1 MFENE
6 RGGGDMLV
14 NEDTLEEMC
23 FMLQWLANSEGITA
37 TNNIEVLWIK
47 VRTLIPVKLAK
58 GKFFVRKI
66 L

>member
-1 MFENE
+1 
-6 RGGGDMLV
+6 MLV

-58 GKFFVRKI
+58 GKFSIRKI